1 MQFENTFRTGGIHGM
16 REDLIHDALNLLDDD
31 LIAEVEYLRSRKKS
45 RTKQWIS
52 WAAMAACM
60 CIVMGSILSG
70 RLPIEIGQ
78 NSESADMEHMSNS
91 AGGNEESAESE
102 LPIQAE
108 GLINEE
114 KAENE
119 SMREVPAFLV
129 EIVEWKDDGFLG
141 TIAGIVD
148 TDIYPVGTEVYVK
161 MPASSEMMDV
171 NEIYEIGTLVHVQF
185 NDLDETD
192 GIVLYVDD
200 LWKSQEE

>member
-31 LIAEVEYLRSRKKS
+31 LISEVECLRSRKKS
-45 RTKQWIS
+45 RTKQWMS

-60 CIVMGSILSG
+60 CIVIGSILSG
-70 RLPIEIGQ
+70 RLPVGIGQ
-78 NSESADMEHMSNS
+78 NSESADMESMSNS
-91 AGGNEESAESE
+91 AAGNEESADSE

-108 GLINEE
+108 GLINDE

-161 MPASSEMMDV
+161 MPTSSEMMDV

-200 LWKSQEE
+200 LWESQEE

>member
-1 MQFENTFRTGGIHGM
+1 MQFESTFRTGGIHGM

-31 LIAEVEYLRSRKKS
+31 LIGEVEYLRSRKKS

-60 CIVMGSILSG
+60 CIVIGSILSG
-70 RLPIEIGQ
+70 RLPIGIGQ
-78 NSESADMEHMSNS
+78 NSESADMGNMSNS
-91 AGGNEESAESE
+91 ACGNEEAAESE

-129 EIVEWKDDGFLG
+129 EIEEWRGEGFFG
-141 TIAGIVD
+141 TIVGIVD
-148 TDIYPVGTEVYVK
+148 TEIYPVGTPVFVE
-161 MPASSEMMDV
+161 MPESLKLADTNALYSEGNV
-171 NEIYEIGTLVHVQF
+171 VHVQF
-185 NDLDETD
+185 REKAEKD
-192 GIVLYVDD
+192 IVILYAEQI
-200 LWKSQEE
+200 WAAE

>member
-1 MQFENTFRTGGIHGM
+1 M

-31 LIAEVEYLRSRKKS
+31 LISEVECLRSRKKS
-45 RTKQWIS
+45 RTKQWMS

-60 CIVMGSILSG
+60 CIVIGSILNG
-70 RLPIEIGQ
+70 RLPVGIGQ

-91 AGGNEESAESE
+91 AGGNEEAAESE

-129 EIVEWKDDGFLG
+129 EIEEWRGEGFFG
-141 TIAGIVD
+141 TIVGIVD
-148 TDIYPVGTEVYVK
+148 TEIYPVGTPVFVE
-161 MPASSEMMDV
+161 MPESLKLADTNELYSEGNV
-171 NEIYEIGTLVHVQF
+171 VHVQF
-185 NDLDETD
+185 REKAEKDRV
-192 GIVLYVDD
+192 ILYAEQI
-200 LWKSQEE
+200 WAAE